1 MIVNLTLLPSY
12 KFSNPAHEKTTSS
25 VIVGLGSGVFVALG
39 GTDVSVAVGGT
50 GVSVS
55 VGGNG
60 VNVSVGGNGVNV
72 SVGGCVSVA
81 GSAVGVLVNSG
92 VPALQLEQINARSEN
107 NVNIVIVFMVMFPTY
122 AKKRGIDVIL
132 YHQIILLELV

>member
-1 MIVNLTLLPSY
+1 MIINLTLLPSY
-12 KFSNPAHEKTTSS
+12 KFSNPAHETTNSS

-60 VNVSVGGNGVNV
+60 VNVSVGG
-72 SVGGCVSVA
+72 CVAVA
-81 GSAVGVLVNSG
+81 GSYVGVLVNSG
-92 VPALQLEQINARSEN
+92 VTALQLEQISASSEN
-107 NVNIVIVFMVMFPTY
+107 NVNIVIVFMVILPTY
-122 AKKRGIDVIL
+122 VKK
-132 YHQIILLELV
+132 